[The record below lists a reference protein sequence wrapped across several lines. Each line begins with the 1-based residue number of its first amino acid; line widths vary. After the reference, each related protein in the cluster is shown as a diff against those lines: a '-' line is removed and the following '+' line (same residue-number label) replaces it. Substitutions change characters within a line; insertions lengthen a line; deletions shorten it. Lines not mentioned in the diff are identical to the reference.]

1 MRVPTTLSV
10 IATLSALAWLP
21 APAAPQDVQYE
32 TVTTVELPGALGTM
46 MRLAAR
52 LGGGSLETV
61 ETTYIKGGRMRTDG
75 EGSSTIMDLEGRR
88 MIFLNHEAKT
98 YQVMSFDAAVAMA
111 QQTAREIQAAQAEQ
125 RVAGEEDA
133 TGKLSFRFAVDRPN
147 ERSRVAGYTAERF
160 FVTLE
165 AEGEYTPEE
174 GDEREQ
180 AGTLVVLTDL
190 WTSTENPAFG
200 ARSRFDEVSARHYAE
215 AGATLSEALTA
226 AFQENP
232 NFQVALESSA
242 AEVAKME
249 GMPVRTVTTL
259 VGVAPGQSFDR
270 ALVTDPQPR
279 AGAARGALGRL
290 GRAAAAAAAGQQA
303 GGGER
308 AEATQSVIMTLTSE
322 IRNVT
327 TRSLDAQLFEI
338 PAGYEPAG
346 P

>member
-10 IATLSALAWLP
+10 IAILSGLACLP
-21 APAAPQDVQYE
+21 APAATQDVQYE
-32 TVTTVELPGALGTM
+32 TVTTVDLPGALGTM
-46 MRLAAR
+46 MRMAAR

-61 ETTYIKGGRMRTDG
+61 ETTSIKGARMRTDA
-75 EGSSTIMDLEGRR
+75 EGSSTIMDMEGRR

-98 YQVMSFDAAVAMA
+98 YEAMTFDAAVAMA
-111 QQTAREIQAAQAEQ
+111 QQTAREIQAAQAEE
-125 RVAGEEDA
+125 RAARDA
-133 TGKLSFRFAVDRPN
+133 DASGKVSFRFAVDRPN

-160 FVTLE
+160 FITLE

-174 GDEREQ
+174 GDQREQ

-190 WTSTENPAFG
+190 WTSTEIPAFA
-200 ARSRFDEVSARHYAE
+200 ARSRFDEASARHYAE

-226 AFQENP
+226 AFKENP

-242 AEVAKME
+242 AEVAKMD

-259 VGVAPGQSFDR
+259 VGVAPGQSFER
-270 ALVTDPQPR
+270 TLVTDPQPR
-279 AGAARGALGRL
+279 AGAGRGALGRL

-308 AEATQSVIMTLTSE
+308 VEATQSVIMTVTSE
-322 IRNVT
+322 IRNVS
-327 TRSLDAQLFEI
+327 TRSLDAQLFEV
-338 PAGYEPAG
+338 PAGYRPAR